1 VTLPYSVEL
10 NDIPMMIVQHHESEY
25 WKRRAPISSTGS
37 GRKAP
42 SAKIMAMAIHPY
54 ISGQPH
60 RIRYLEEVYD
70 HIAGHDGV
78 LHWNGTADLRLV
90 QRRREGAPMSRGPI
104 PAPEAVAL
112 PIAGVRTCSRPA
124 DLPRRPHYLE
134 HVREMKEGA
143 DERDRRSSSEAP
155 RRHHARWGNRA
166 LPKRDAE
173 PSLRARARGGDRHGR
188 AYIPSARALDHVYG
202 YAIGIDL
209 TRRDLQTIAK
219 DKGWPWE
226 MGKVL
231 RPLGPCG
238 PVHRPATWATGLARS
253 PSGQRRVRQNST
265 TAKMTW
271 SVSEI
276 ISKLSEQYELAPGDI
291 IYTGTPEGV
300 GAVVPGDRL
309 EGAIEGLGTLTI
321 SIGPSKA

>member
-1 VTLPYSVEL
+1 
-10 NDIPMMIVQHHESEY
+10 
-25 WKRRAPISSTGS
+25 
-37 GRKAP
+37 
-42 SAKIMAMAIHPY
+42 
-54 ISGQPH
+54 
-60 RIRYLEEVYD
+60 
-70 HIAGHDGV
+70 
-78 LHWNGTADLRLV
+78 
-90 QRRREGAPMSRGPI
+90 MSRGPI
-104 PAPEAVAL
+104 PAPEAVTL
-112 PIAGVRTCSRPA
+112 PIAGGSDVFPVRRIY
-124 DLPRRPHYLE
+124 LVGRNYLE

-143 DERDRRSSSEAP
+143 DERDP
-155 RRHHARWGNRA
+155 
-166 LPKRDAE
+166 PFFFQKPRDAIVPDGATVPY
-173 PSLRARARGGDRHGR
+173 PSATQSLHYELELVAAIATGGRN
-188 AYIPSARALDHVYG
+188 IPSARALDHVYG

-226 MGKVL
+226 MGKSFDHSA
-231 RPLGPCG
+231 PCG
-238 PVHRPATWATGLARS
+238 PVHPAGDVGHEPRTIALKVNGA
-253 PSGQRRVRQNST
+253 VRQNST

-321 SIGPSKA
+321 SIGPAKA